1 MNKLPNKRNLRYFN
15 YMTKIN
21 GKLFSKTKPIFLT
34 GMWVLFLIF
43 SNNAVAQET
52 TRQIKAP
59 KGKVID
65 QVVAVVGS
73 NDILESDLINQYMSY
88 RMQGNIQGTEQ
99 QMKCSILET
108 LLYQKLMLN
117 QAQFDSLTASEG
129 QVNAEVQA
137 RLSTFIN
144 EFGSQEKMEKY
155 YGKSI
160 AQIKSDLHDMIK
172 DQMLSQQV
180 QQKIIK
186 NVTVTPSEVR
196 QYYNSLPK
204 DSIPLIKTE
213 YVIRQIVLAPPI
225 SVKERLRVKKEL
237 LQLRK
242 RILNGESFST
252 MAILYSQ
259 DPQSA
264 KKGGE
269 LGFFTKGQMYPQFEA
284 AAEKLKPGQ
293 ISDVVHTKA
302 GYHIIQMIARKG
314 DYMNVRHIL
323 LIPKV
328 SPEAL
333 QKAQTRL
340 DSIAKVLRSDSMTFD
355 DAVKKFSQG
364 PNKNSGGYLLN
375 PQTGGTQFEGE
386 ELEPQV
392 AFTVK
397 DMKQGEISNP
407 VPFKTEDNTEAYRIL
422 YLEKKIMPHR
432 ANLKMDYNKIENWA
446 LRAKQQ
452 KTVNNW
458 INQKAQSTYIR
469 INKAYRTCDF
479 KHHWEKNQ

>member
-1 MNKLPNKRNLRYFN
+1 MNKLLNKRNLRYFN
-15 YMTKIN
+15 YMTRIN
-21 GKLFSKTKPIFLT
+21 GKLFSKAKLVSLT
-34 GMWVLFLIF
+34 GIWVLFLIF
-43 SNNAVAQET
+43 SQNINAQET
-52 TRQIKAP
+52 TRQKKAP

-65 QVVAVVGS
+65 QVIAVVGS
-73 NDILESDLINQYMSY
+73 NDILESDLINQYMNY
-88 RMQGNIQGTEQ
+88 RMQGNIQGTEN

-129 QVNAEVQA
+129 QISAEVQT

-160 AQIKSDLHDMIK
+160 DQIKSDLHDMIK

-180 QQKIIK
+180 QEKIIK

-213 YVIRQIVLAPPI
+213 YVIRQIALEPPI
-225 SVKERLRVKKEL
+225 TVKERLRVKKEL

-242 RILNGESFST
+242 RILNGESFAT

-259 DPQSA
+259 DPASA
-264 KKGGE
+264 RKGGE
-269 LGFFTKGQMYPQFEA
+269 LGFFTKGQMEPQFEA

-293 ISDVVHTKA
+293 ISDVVHTKF

-314 DYMNVRHIL
+314 DYMNARHIL

-333 QKAQTRL
+333 LKAKNKL
-340 DSIAKVLRSDSMTFD
+340 DSIAKVIRTDSMTFD
-355 DAVKKFSQG
+355 NAVKKFSQG
-364 PNKNSGGYLLN
+364 PNKNNGGYLLN
-375 PQTGGTQFEGE
+375 QKTGGTQFEGE
-386 ELEPQV
+386 ELDPKV

-407 VPFKTEDNTEAYRIL
+407 VPFKTEDNTQAYRIL

-446 LRAKQQ
+446 LGAKRQ
-452 KTVNNW
+452 KTINDW
-458 INQKAQSTYIR
+458 INQKAQSSYIR
-469 INKAYRTCDF
+469 INKSYRTCDF
-479 KHHWEKNQ
+479 KHQWIKNK